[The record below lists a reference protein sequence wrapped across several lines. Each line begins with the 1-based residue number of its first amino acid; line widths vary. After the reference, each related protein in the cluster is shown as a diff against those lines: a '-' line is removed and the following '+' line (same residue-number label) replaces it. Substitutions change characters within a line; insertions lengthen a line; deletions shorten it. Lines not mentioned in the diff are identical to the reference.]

1 MSNNIK
7 IDFSGLDRLAKKV
20 HSMSGTRNVSI
31 QTILTNNFISK
42 HSNFNSLDQFMSECG
57 IHTAEEF
64 KAFPDSE
71 MDKFVKAHTSFN
83 SWQEMISSAG
93 AEYYKKQLGF

>member
-7 IDFSGLDRLAKKV
+7 IDFSGLERFSKKIN
-20 HSMSGTRNVSI
+20 SLSGTRNVSI

-42 HSNFNSLDQFMSECG
+42 HSNFNSLEEFMSECG

-64 KAFPDSE
+64 KSFPDDE
-71 MDKFVKAHTSFN
+71 MDKFVNANTNFA

-93 AEYYKKQLGF
+93 AEYYKRQLGF